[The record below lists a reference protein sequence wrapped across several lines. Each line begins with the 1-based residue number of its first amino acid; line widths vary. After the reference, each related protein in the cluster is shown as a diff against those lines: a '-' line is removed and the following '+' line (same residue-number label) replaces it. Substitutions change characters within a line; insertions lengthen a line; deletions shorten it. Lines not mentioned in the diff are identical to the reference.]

1 MDYRQAE
8 RLKKKSILS
17 LIAERKYEQGQT
29 LGSAIK
35 TSVSDKFAAKA
46 KLFKKRFDPLNW
58 ISSLTGNGVIGR
70 SIRTSAGRLMGR
82 SDRDIE
88 YFGGYRRKGAQRQDR
103 TRITSGSRS
112 VVKIGDNS
120 VDILAKMYNLMRKV
134 DEENAKKYEKELN
147 FAEERKYEA
156 EMRHKQLLDAIRRGR
171 KKRDRFKDFFDE
183 KKGEDKKGG
192 IFSSILSAFKNVFG
206 MIADLGKLIIKSV
219 FGVVEGIVDIAK
231 MGLGIF
237 TEVAGGI
244 ATFLFETVLKPF
256 LGGMVSV
263 IESIAKRIFFKLL
276 PETTSLL
283 WRAISSI
290 IQALPANQLT
300 GPIKA
305 AAALASIFGGSEA
318 MDKEQRERLLN
329 SVGPDAFQKMQE
341 KDQLEKDLDLK
352 QFKNAMDFAEIQ
364 ARNKKF
370 DPASTK
376 LYEEAKAR
384 YEERAKPVVEKQKE
398 IDLEKKKYQDDLT
411 EALEEK
417 GFKVTFDN
425 DIATIKDSTGKTYD
439 IKDLDSF
446 AGTAG
451 TGLAGLV
458 KRVTEASKEFKFESK
473 SIDEVKSLYEGSK
486 ESISSTK
493 KEALEAMDK
502 FKTIPAQEIEKT
514 EDKLKSMGII
524 QKEIKNPTPPKEEQ
538 VGMVNLPPVRD
549 TEETLSRLLYNNT
562 RVV

>member
-171 KKRDRFKDFFDE
+171 KRDRFKDFFDE

-192 IFSSILSAFKNVFG
+192 IFSSILKAFKNVFG
-206 MIADLGKLIIKSV
+206 VIADLGKLIIKSV
-219 FGVVEGIVDIAK
+219 FGVVEAIVDIAK

-446 AGTAG
+446 AGTALY
-451 TGLAGLV
+451 GLAGLV